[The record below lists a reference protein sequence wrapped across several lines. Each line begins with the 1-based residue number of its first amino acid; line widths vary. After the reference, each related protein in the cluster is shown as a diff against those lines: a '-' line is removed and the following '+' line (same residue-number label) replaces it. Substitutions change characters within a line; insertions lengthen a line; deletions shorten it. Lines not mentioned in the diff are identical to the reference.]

1 MGERPEFGT
10 AMIRCGRM
18 RCKWRGFETMLAR
31 EKEGFVTRM
40 LCPLCGCDSYMF
52 MTPAEI
58 KKHKAKEVDHG

>member
-31 EKEGFVTRM
+31 SDHALGRRACRLHG
-40 LCPLCGCDSYMF
+40 LCHQQPMHGVIAPL
-52 MTPAEI
+52 E
-58 KKHKAKEVDHG
+58 